1 MNNENP
7 INDQLS
13 EIKNVEI
20 KDRKG
25 ISMVWLLP
33 IIAVL
38 IAGWLGYKAYSEIGP
53 TVTISFKQATGI
65 EAGKTKIKYK
75 DVELGM
81 VDDVFFNDDL
91 SEVLITASFRKE
103 AEQLLNE
110 NTRFWVVRPRIGAS
124 GISGLSTLLSGAYI
138 EIEPGDGAA
147 TKQFT
152 GLEAPPIVTAD
163 VKAKG
168 RSFILHS
175 DSIGSL
181 DAGSPVYYQGIH
193 AGEILSY
200 EFSPDSDQIILQVFV
215 GEPFHDLVKEN
226 ARFWNVSGVEIL
238 ADTDGVDIKTGS
250 LQSILM
256 GGIAFDSF
264 GDKTVHSKVAKEGAT
279 FTLYQRYSEIADK
292 QYDMKVPYVMFF
304 SGSVRGLSVGA
315 PVDFHGI
322 KVGSVTDIQ
331 IVGDPETREIY
342 VPVTIEIEPQRVQL
356 LNNQH
361 TERKPRDTIAD
372 LVRRGLK
379 AQLQTGNLLTG
390 QLFVEL
396 DFHPDVKT
404 KLAGIEYYALQEL
417 PTIPTAI
424 AEIKETITKLA
435 ADIRKMPLDKIA
447 QNILETTQGM
457 NHLVNDPDMKKLPHS
472 TNAAL
477 VQAKQTLNT
486 VDGAIAPDSPLQ
498 YDLATM
504 LVEFREAALSI
515 RILTN
520 YLEQHPEALITGK
533 K

>member
-1 MNNENP
+1 
-7 INDQLS
+7 
-13 EIKNVEI
+13 
-20 KDRKG
+20 
-25 ISMVWLLP
+25 
-33 IIAVL
+33 
-38 IAGWLGYKAYSEIGP
+38 
-53 TVTISFKQATGI
+53 
-65 EAGKTKIKYK
+65 
-75 DVELGM
+75 
-81 VDDVFFNDDL
+81 
-91 SEVLITASFRKE
+91 
-103 AEQLLNE
+103 
-110 NTRFWVVRPRIGAS
+110 
-124 GISGLSTLLSGAYI
+124 
-138 EIEPGDGAA
+138 
-147 TKQFT
+147 
-152 GLEAPPIVTAD
+152 
-163 VKAKG
+163 
-168 RSFILHS
+168 
-175 DSIGSL
+175 
-181 DAGSPVYYQGIH
+181 
-193 AGEILSY
+193 
-200 EFSPDSDQIILQVFV
+200 
-215 GEPFHDLVKEN
+215 
-226 ARFWNVSGVEIL
+226 
-238 ADTDGVDIKTGS
+238 
-250 LQSILM
+250 
-256 GGIAFDSF
+256 
-264 GDKTVHSKVAKEGAT
+264 
-279 FTLYQRYSEIADK
+279 
-292 QYDMKVPYVMFF
+292 MKVPYVMFF

-342 VPVTIEIEPQRVQL
+342 VPVTIEIEPQRVHL
-356 LNNQH
+356 LNNKQNKRH
-361 TERKPRDTIAD
+361 PRDTIAD

-417 PTIPTAI
+417 PTIPTTI
-424 AEIKETITKLA
+424 TEIKETITNLA

-457 NHLVNDPDMKKLPHS
+457 NALVNDPDMKKLPHS